1 MRYLNTF
8 QHEFILNMTESL
20 LQNNNE
26 NIQNNENSFE
36 LKEYKYF
43 GEIIENILINI
54 NSSNITEQISK
65 NILLIS
71 EMLGYQLGIN
81 LVFGEE
87 ARIIE
92 NSMSRITTQ
101 IAEIGEIFEINGRY
115 SGILNIK
122 TGENDLSIENNNPG
136 EMILSLIEIS
146 PKIYIWN
153 SEGNN
158 IKSEIVSF
166 NIYTTTQSNITENTS
181 LSTRETLN
189 KLKVIDIE
197 SQIRLSFNLS
207 NLSEDI
213 EDWGILVC
221 KYFNEQKGEF
231 ESDGVRVEKS
241 NKEENEIICISQHLS
256 DFVVVKD
263 TSDILNDANF
273 EESSD
278 IGALDNYAF
287 YKSTSIYIYIYILV
301 FWFTICF
308 TLFCIG
314 LYFWG
319 FYTDRGQF
327 KRQETIV
334 SRTNKYSKQGSTPN
348 ISEESKTD
356 NYIEEISYSD
366 DDDPEKFSEN
376 KNELKEESKQIDKT
390 KKKKGKKLRFKK
402 EIIRTETEGSL
413 NQSEL
418 DLKSKI
424 SDSTLS
430 DVNKIIINLI

>member
-8 QHEFILNMTESL
+8 QQESILNMTESL
-20 LQNNNE
+20 LQNSNE
-26 NIQNNENSFE
+26 NIQNNGNSFE

-65 NILLIS
+65 NILSIS

-115 SGILNIK
+115 SGILIINI
-122 TGENDLSIENNNPG
+122 GENDLNIENNNPG
-136 EMILSLIEIS
+136 EVILSLIEIS

-181 LSTRETLN
+181 QSTRETLN

-221 KYFNEQKGEF
+221 KYFNEQKEEF

-273 EESSD
+273 EESTD
-278 IGALDNYAF
+278 IGALDNYTF
-287 YKSTSIYIYIYILV
+287 YKSTSKYIYIYI
-301 FWFTICF
+301 FIFIF
-308 TLFCIG
+308 
-314 LYFWG
+314 
-319 FYTDRGQF
+319 
-327 KRQETIV
+327 
-334 SRTNKYSKQGSTPN
+334 
-348 ISEESKTD
+348 
-356 NYIEEISYSD
+356 
-366 DDDPEKFSEN
+366 
-376 KNELKEESKQIDKT
+376 
-390 KKKKGKKLRFKK
+390 
-402 EIIRTETEGSL
+402 
-413 NQSEL
+413 
-418 DLKSKI
+418 
-424 SDSTLS
+424 
-430 DVNKIIINLI
+430 

>member
-1 MRYLNTF
+1 MSYLNTF
-8 QHEFILNMTESL
+8 QQESILNMTESL

-36 LKEYKYF
+36 LKEFKYF

-115 SGILNIK
+115 SGILNIN

-136 EMILSLIEIS
+136 EVILSLIEIS

-166 NIYTTTQSNITENTS
+166 NIYATSRNITENTS
-181 LSTRETLN
+181 LSTRDTLN

-197 SQIRLSFNLS
+197 IQIRLSFNLS

-231 ESDGVRVEKS
+231 ESDGVRVETS
-241 NKEENEIICISQHLS
+241 NKEENEVVCISQHLS

-263 TSDILNDANF
+263 TSAILNKANF
-273 EESSD
+273 EESTD

-287 YKSTSIYIYIYILV
+287 YKSTSKYIYIYILI
-301 FWFTICF
+301 F
-308 TLFCIG
+308 
-314 LYFWG
+314 
-319 FYTDRGQF
+319 
-327 KRQETIV
+327 
-334 SRTNKYSKQGSTPN
+334 
-348 ISEESKTD
+348 
-356 NYIEEISYSD
+356 
-366 DDDPEKFSEN
+366 
-376 KNELKEESKQIDKT
+376 
-390 KKKKGKKLRFKK
+390 
-402 EIIRTETEGSL
+402 
-413 NQSEL
+413 
-418 DLKSKI
+418 
-424 SDSTLS
+424 
-430 DVNKIIINLI
+430 